1 MFGKIFKYVLVILLG
16 MILGIGVSVGAVYF
30 IVTKTK
36 VKTVTEKVPAL
47 NQYIGESLGDYTVLE
62 MINVL
67 GASDTTIGRY
77 TEYFPFLDDMLTGLV
92 DSEELTKYVRV
103 DTEKLK
109 KMTLSELGSGIGSA
123 ISVTASFS
131 SLSSS
136 LNFQLPD
143 MPVFRSKE
151 AYVKITDENNVVQNA
166 YYTDKV
172 SEIYYDSAADGG
184 AQAADPVYVRA
195 YDDGGT
201 LLPEAEG
208 KALYYRSEG
217 IMELPVTDAITVLS
231 ETFGN
236 TAELTVEDLD
246 KSFGIDILGESD
258 GLVKELVKPEDK
270 IGELSAKLEGRVD
283 ALTLG
288 KVIDVTEESSSILKR
303 LENVEIGEL
312 DGEIKILTVGEIV
325 EIDAQSPPILR
336 ALQNATLSTLD
347 ETVSQLKISDVLEE
361 ESIRSNKIL
370 SWLAQQETKVSEI
383 GTQIDGMPVEVFLEA
398 GANPIV
404 NALIAKGATI
414 GNLSEKVNALTVS
427 EVYDC
432 EAFAKIGTGT
442 GETAYDATYRCF
454 ELVGGVYR
462 ECAYEEGKTLYQVK
476 KSAGIWLIAL
486 YDKEETG
493 NGYRRV
499 SEDPLL
505 MNLADYLIG
514 RLSDGQT
521 GIGAATLEELYE
533 IGFIGEMPNDSMKK
547 ITLNELVALAGQF
560 NVESAG

>member
-184 AQAADPVYVRA
+184 AQTADPVYVRA

-325 EIDAQSPPILR
+325 GIDENSEPILR
-336 ALQNATLSTLD
+336 ALQNATISSLND
-347 ETVSQLKISDVLEE
+347 TVAALKVSDVMSAEE
-361 ESIRSNKIL
+361 IESNKIL
-370 SWLAQQETKVSEI
+370 KWLSQNDTKINAI
-383 GTQIDGMPVEVFLEA
+383 GSKINVMPFDVIVEK
-398 GANPIV
+398 GANPITD
-404 NALIAKGATI
+404 ALIDKGANIENI
-414 GNLSEKVNALTVS
+414 GEVINELTVS
-427 EVYDC
+427 EIYDT
-432 EAFAKIGTGT
+432 EAFVKIGTGA
-442 GETAYDATYRCF
+442 GETAYNAELRCF
-454 ELVGGVYR
+454 ELIGGEYR
-462 ECAYEEGKTLYQVK
+462 ETEYAEGKELYQVN
-476 KSAGIWLIAL
+476 KSAGIWLITM
-486 YDKEETG
+486 YDKTFDG
-493 NGYRRV
+493 GVYSYRRV
-499 SEDPLL
+499 SEEPALT
-505 MNLADYLIG
+505 NLADYLIG
-514 RLSDGQT
+514 RLTDGT
-521 GIGAATLEELYE
+521 AGFGACTLQELYE
-533 IGFIGEMPNDSMKK
+533 VGFINAPVSESVKDM
-547 ITLNELVALAGQF
+547 TLNQVIDYVGQ
-560 NVESAG
+560 GM